1 MKKTERI
8 EQICI
13 ISVCLIVAALL
24 IWFTVCSAAYA
35 ETTATGKGA
44 IDLTGLFN
52 AAIAV
57 LGALVTY
64 RLLPWLRARTTQSQQ
79 EGLYACAKTLVYAAE
94 QLYRTGRIQNRL
106 TYVCEELQKRGY
118 TADREAIEAAVTQ
131 LRSDTCAYL
140 KDLEIANVTEVDYEQ
155 NGGMDSPAPQAH
167 APVSPVA
174 AEEANGIH
182 KSENRA
188 GKARADSG
196 GEENEEADEE
206 SEAEK

>member
-1 MKKTERI
+1 MKRMKK
-8 EQICI
+8 
-13 ISVCLIVAALL
+13 LLPGLALPLLALL
-24 IWFTVCSAAYA
+24 LAGTARA
-35 ETTATGKGA
+35 EGTPESA
-44 IDLTGLFN
+44 IDLTGLVN
-52 AAIAV
+52 AVIAV

-196 GEENEEADEE
+196 GEENEEADKE

>member
-1 MKKTERI
+1 MKRMKKLLPGLALP
-8 EQICI
+8 
-13 ISVCLIVAALL
+13 LITLL
-24 IWFTVCSAAYA
+24 LASTARA
-35 ETTATGKGA
+35 EGAPESA
-44 IDLTGLFN
+44 IDLTGLVN
-52 AAIAV
+52 AVIAV

-174 AEEANGIH
+174 AEEAQRDCCP
-182 KSENRA
+182 ENRA

>member
-24 IWFTVCSAAYA
+24 IWFTVCGAAYA

-64 RLLPWLRARTTQSQQ
+64 RLIPWIKARTTQSQQ

-94 QLYRTGRIQNRL
+94 QLYRTGMIQDRME
-106 TYVCEELQKRGY
+106 YVAEGLARRGY
-118 TADREAIEAAVTQ
+118 SFDRASIEAAVTQ
-131 LRSDTCAYL
+131 LRSDTGAYI
-140 KDLEIANVTEVDYEQ
+140 KDLNIEEAICYE
-155 NGGMDSPAPQAH
+155 GGVCTGTAQSCAQ
-167 APVSPVA
+167 VSAGA
-174 AEEANGIH
+174 AEEAAGL
-182 KSENRA
+182 EDAPCRA
-188 GKARADSG
+188 SDHAAADCAEKG
-196 GEENEEADEE
+196 DEEAEE
-206 SEAEK
+206 SEEEDG

>member
-1 MKKTERI
+1 MSRNFI
-8 EQICI
+8 LPDDADLVPCFGDCFQSSCSGICATYCTL
-13 ISVCLIVAALL
+13 S
-24 IWFTVCSAAYA
+24 SAAYA

-140 KDLEIANVTEVDYEQ
+140 KDLEIANVTEVEYEQ
-155 NGGMDSPAPQAH
+155 NGGIFLRHRRFLYNLLDGAAH
-167 APVSPVA
+167 FDY
-174 AEEANGIH
+174 
-182 KSENRA
+182 NRI
-188 GKARADSG
+188 
-196 GEENEEADEE
+196 
-206 SEAEK
+206 